1 MTGRTST
8 PGIQARDGCTSFG
21 SHLVLDK
28 VNLTPSAT
36 EFRRT
41 R

>member
-1 MTGRTST
+1 MTAQTST
-8 PGIQARDGCTSFG
+8 SGIVTRDECKSFG

-28 VNLTPSAT
+28 VNLTSWAT

>member
-1 MTGRTST
+1 MTGETST
-8 PGIQARDGCTSFG
+8 PGIAARDAYKSLG

-28 VNLTPSAT
+28 VDLISWAT